1 MTQPSVPVVLPDTAK
16 CAAVQGCESRYIG
29 EWGNVMRGRIQLL
42 GLLNP
47 ETKQPSD
54 EAKSEVTA
62 ADGELFVDGGFVGT
76 TEAALRLAP
85 GKHMVKISSGSVNDS
100 PQITIISPVALNL
113 EVTLDSIR
121 LGLNE
126 PRIDPGQTDWPHKRL
141 LPRYLGPISAE
152 LYYGLS
158 DFAEEVLVRDFNERG
173 LYFWS
178 SRSMPIGG
186 NVDIRMNRG
195 RSVRY
200 RATVLRVEEASEGKF
215 GTAALIKGCRP
226 S

>member
-1 MTQPSVPVVLPDTAK
+1 M
-16 CAAVQGCESRYIG
+16 G
-29 EWGNVMRGRIQLL
+29 GRIQLL
-42 GLLNP
+42 GLVDP
-47 ETKQPSD
+47 ETKQPSN
-54 EAKSEVTA
+54 EGKSKVPA
-62 ADGELFVDGGFVGT
+62 VDGELFVDGGFVART
-76 TEAALRLAP
+76 PAALRLAP
-85 GKHMVKISSGSVNDS
+85 GKHIVRVPSGSVNDS

-126 PRIDPGQTDWPHKRL
+126 PRIAPEQADWPHKRL
-141 LPRYLGPISAE
+141 LPRYLGPMSAE

-178 SRSMPIGG
+178 SRCMPIGG
-186 NVDIRMNRG
+186 NVDIRMEEPFEIAPNRR

-200 RATVLRVEEASEGKF
+200 RATVLRVEEASEDKF
-215 GTAALIKGCRP
+215 GTAALIKGCTP